1 MKEKVMD
8 FILLNVGIIM
18 VSSGMYFFL
27 MPNNLAA
34 GGANGAAIIINSF
47 IPGVSIGIIMLIINI
62 VLFLVAFVFIGNN
75 FGAKT
80 IYASLGISFLVM
92 LFEKIFKISNPIT
105 GDLFIEL
112 MSGVLISGIGMGIVF
127 NQDAST
133 GGTDITAKILN
144 KFFNVDMG
152 KGVLMCD
159 LFITLSSAFAF
170 DIRLAMYS
178 TIGVIINGF
187 VIDAVLEGINTSK
200 QVFIISSEY
209 KKINEFIVNELSR
222 GSTIYYGKGGFTYD
236 EKSIINAVV
245 GRRDFAHLKRYI
257 NEVDDNAFLIV
268 NNVSEVFGDGFK
280 NIKL

>member
-1 MKEKVMD
+1 MKEKVRD

-27 MPNNLAA
+27 MPNNLAT
-34 GGANGAAIIINSF
+34 GGANGAAIIINRF
-47 IPGVSIGIIMLIINI
+47 IPGVSIGIIMLLINI
-62 VLFLVAFVFIGNN
+62 VLFLVAFIFIGNN

-92 LFEKIFKISNPIT
+92 LFEKIFKINSPLT

-112 MSGVLISGIGMGIVF
+112 ISGILISGIGMGIVF

-144 KFFNVDMG
+144 KFFNIDMG

-159 LFITLSSAFAF
+159 LFITLSSALAF
-170 DIRLAMYS
+170 DLRLSMYS

-187 VIDAVLEGINTSK
+187 VIDAVMEGINTSK
-200 QVFIISSEY
+200 QVVIISSEY
-209 KKINEFIVNELSR
+209 KKINEFIVNELNR

-236 EKSIINAVV
+236 EKNIINAVV

-268 NNVSEVFGDGFK
+268 NNVSEVFGDGFR